1 MMIPHNRHNTCQL
14 TEDRNGDLKHNLIPR
29 NIFSANNISIRSIL
43 KRIIIKGYSVTK
55 SVEETKHDA
64 VFIRSII
71 YYSGFE
77 LRYKIT
83 IRDGIRMYA
92 LSYHF

>member
-1 MMIPHNRHNTCQL
+1 M
-14 TEDRNGDLKHNLIPR
+14 
-29 NIFSANNISIRSIL
+29 
-43 KRIIIKGYSVTK
+43 TK
-55 SVEETKHDA
+55 SVDETKHDA
-64 VFIRSII
+64 LFIRII

>member
-1 MMIPHNRHNTCQL
+1 M
-14 TEDRNGDLKHNLIPR
+14 
-29 NIFSANNISIRSIL
+29 
-43 KRIIIKGYSVTK
+43 TK